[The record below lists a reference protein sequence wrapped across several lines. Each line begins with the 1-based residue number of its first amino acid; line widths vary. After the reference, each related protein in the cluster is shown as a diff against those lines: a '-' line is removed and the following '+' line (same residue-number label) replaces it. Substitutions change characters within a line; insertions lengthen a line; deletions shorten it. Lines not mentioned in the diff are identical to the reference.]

1 VLAHKVSRILFQ
13 EVGDSRLLL
22 LSGLLFRWLSS
33 GIAQPGSCRT
43 GSQSIGLGVDPRCV
57 RRPAFAGLF
66 GATAP

>member
-1 VLAHKVSRILFQ
+1 MIAHKVGRILFQ

-22 LSGLLFRWLSS
+22 LLSGWLFGWSLS

-57 RRPAFAGLF
+57 LRTCR
-66 GATAP
+66 

>member
-1 VLAHKVSRILFQ
+1 MIAHKVGRVVFQ
-13 EVGDSRLLL
+13 EVGDSRLLS
-22 LSGLLFRWLSS
+22 LSGLLS
-33 GIAQPGSCRT
+33 GIAQPGNCRT

>member
-1 VLAHKVSRILFQ
+1 
-13 EVGDSRLLL
+13 LLL